1 MKYEIIFS
9 DMKIRNTNCHKFRK
23 WFSLLKGVGIFPS
36 FYYIFYKAFIIQL
49 CLLSLR
55 SLFKIK
61 IQKQNVTLLTHI
73 STTSMYFVKQEFI
86 IEYSKIPNDDPC
98 NTLSVLVNYGKDSN
112 CQKILGQSCPQ
123 SFCYNHVILV
133 WCVV

>member
-49 CLLSLR
+49 CLLSL
-55 SLFKIK
+55 
-61 IQKQNVTLLTHI
+61 
-73 STTSMYFVKQEFI
+73 EA
-86 IEYSKIPNDDPC
+86 YSRLKSRNRMSP
-98 NTLSVLVNYGKDSN
+98 S
-112 CQKILGQSCPQ
+112 
-123 SFCYNHVILV
+123 
-133 WCVV
+133 